1 MLAVVG
7 GVVPALATAPFSPF
21 TGRRCRQADEGR
33 RQLLRIRR
41 CPSSGPSD
49 HLLPVERGEG
59 KRGANLEMLALAPH
73 PVLRTPSPRETGRRK
88 RPALTSCSWP
98 ASPSVPW

>member
-33 RQLLRIRR
+33 RELLRAWR

-49 HLLPVERGEG
+49 HLLPVKRGEG
-59 KRGANLEMLALAPH
+59 KRGANLRNAGAAPH
-73 PVLRTPSPRETGRRK
+73 PSLRDTFSP
-88 RPALTSCSWP
+88 
-98 ASPSVPW
+98 